1 MGIIMKHFSELAI
14 LIFTLAFA
22 PACNK
27 DKTQQGSD
35 AFDVDLVLPGY
46 IELEVGD
53 DLTLAVKDN
62 KAPLL
67 SDVMQFQSEATGTT
81 VQKNFKSVASDKA
94 VVETPKALVSGK
106 WTLTVKRGE
115 RRKTIGSTT
124 FSITEHSDFKP
135 SAGTTVYG
143 KVACS
148 GKGVAGVVVSD
159 GVEVT
164 KTNNE
169 GYYEIKSAK
178 KYGYVF
184 ISVPAGYELPS
195 VGVLPQLS
203 NKLVTDA
210 ASCERSD
217 FQMKKTEVQDNHTML
232 FLGDM
237 HLANRTNDKNQF
249 RTFTNELAAY
259 VNSHPGEKI
268 YAVTLGDM
276 TWDLYWY
283 KNKYC
288 FPQYLAEYDNVLKN
302 LQIFHTIGNHDHDMN
317 AVGDWDTVQRYHQDM
332 CPSFFSFNIG
342 KVHYIAIDD
351 IQCTNSPASQTDG
364 NGRKY
369 NDYVVEDV
377 INWIKKDLDYVEKS
391 TPVVVTMHAPVYNR
405 DGGNS
410 LNNAAAFTALFS
422 GYNVTFV
429 SGHSHVLYTIDKSAT
444 IREHN
449 NGAVC
454 AAWWWAGKYYPTY
467 NISTDGSPSGYR
479 VMSVKGTQ
487 MESYFKA
494 TGRSENYQFRAYDRN
509 QINLELS
516 MVPSGARDALT
527 KELALSVLYGNYSAG
542 STANEVIINAWDW
555 NKDWK
560 IEVTE
565 NGNPLTVSQKTLMDP
580 SFFIAYTIP
589 HLNANNTSVTWHPS
603 VTNHMFVVK
612 ASSASSTL
620 EIKVTDDEG
629 RVYTETMTRPRA
641 FKIEE
646 YK

>member
-1 MGIIMKHFSELAI
+1 MKHLFEFAL
-14 LIFTLAFA
+14 LISLLTLT
-22 PACNK
+22 PACGK
-27 DKTQQGSD
+27 DKPAPDPGKS
-35 AFDVDLVLPGY
+35 FDVSLVLPGY
-46 IELEVGD
+46 IELSAGD
-53 DLTLAVKDN
+53 NLTLSVKDS

-67 SDVMQFQSEATGTT
+67 SDVMQFKAAEAGTIFQT
-81 VQKNFKSVASDKA
+81 SFKEVTSTRV

-106 WTLTVKRGE
+106 WTLTVKRDDQK
-115 RRKTIGSTT
+115 KTIGTTT
-124 FSITEHSDFKP
+124 FNIVESSDFKP

-143 KVACS
+143 KVSCG
-148 GKGVAGVVVSD
+148 GKGVADVVVSD
-159 GVEVT
+159 GIEVT
-164 KTNNE
+164 TTNKD

-184 ISVPAGYELPS
+184 ISVPSGYELPS
-195 VGVLPQLS
+195 VGVLPKLS

-217 FQMKKTEVQDNHTML
+217 FELKSAGNQDKHTIL

-249 RTFTNELAAY
+249 RTFTNELASY
-259 VNSHPGEKI
+259 VSSHSGEKI

-283 KNKYC
+283 ARNYC
-288 FPQYLAEYDNVLKN
+288 FKEYLAEYNGVIND

-317 AVGDWDTVQRYHQDM
+317 ATGDWDTVQRYHQDL

-351 IQCTNSPASQTDG
+351 IQCTNSPASTTDG
-364 NGRKY
+364 SGRKY
-369 NDYVVEDV
+369 NDFVVEDV
-377 INWIKKDLDYVEKS
+377 MNWLAKDLSHVDKA
-391 TPVVVTMHAPVYNR
+391 TPVVVAMHAPVYNR

-410 LNNAAAFTALFS
+410 LNNAVSFTALFN

-429 SGHSHVLYTIDKSAT
+429 SGHSHVLYTIDSSDT
-444 IREHN
+444 IREYN

-479 VMSVKGTQ
+479 VMSVNGTSMQ
-487 MESYFKA
+487 SYFKA
-494 TGRSENYQFRAYDRN
+494 TGRNENYQFRTYDRN
-509 QINLELS
+509 MVNIKLGS
-516 MVPSGARDALT
+516 VPSSAQNALT
-527 KELALSVLYGNYSAG
+527 KELARAQSYGNYGEAS
-542 STANEVIINAWDW
+542 SANEVIINIWDW

-560 IEVTE
+560 IEVKE
-565 NGNPLTVSQKTLMDP
+565 DGKDLSVSRKTLMDP
-580 SFFIAYTIP
+580 SFFLAYTIP
-589 HLNANNTSVTWHPS
+589 HLNAGNNSVTWNPT

-612 ASSASSTL
+612 ASSANSTL

-629 RVYTETMTRPRA
+629 RVYTETMTRPKA
-641 FKIEE
+641 FVMDE